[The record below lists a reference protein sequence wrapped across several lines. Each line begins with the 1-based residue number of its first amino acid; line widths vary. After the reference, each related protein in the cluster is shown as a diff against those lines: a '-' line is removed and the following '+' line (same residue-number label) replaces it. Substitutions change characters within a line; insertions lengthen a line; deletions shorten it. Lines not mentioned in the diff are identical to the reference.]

1 MDRANLNHIFV
12 PCQLLENHISIYWNI
27 SHYHTSSL
35 KCISEGRSS
44 SLKVQINKFENYTYG
59 TISKSF
65 KRILDLVVH
74 LVLFFGWM
82 SQEYH
87 SKTFGST
94 ILPNICPFV
103 QSTSIMTSWPPAHKT
118 WERGARD
125 WQFCYLK
132 NRNSNS
138 VHLETILE
146 EFT

>member
-74 LVLFFGWM
+74 LVLFLAGWVR
-82 SQEYH
+82 SI
-87 SKTFGST
+87 
-94 ILPNICPFV
+94 ILRLLAPPFCPPFV